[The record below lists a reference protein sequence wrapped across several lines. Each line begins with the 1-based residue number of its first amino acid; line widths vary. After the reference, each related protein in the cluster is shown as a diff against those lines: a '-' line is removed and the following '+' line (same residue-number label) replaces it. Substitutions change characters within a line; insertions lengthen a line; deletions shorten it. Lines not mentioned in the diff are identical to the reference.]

1 MNLRKGTLIL
11 AGIVILAVLAAG
23 CTSGNPSTATPTTTT
38 VTLAAGGPV
47 TTSAP
52 AVQITP
58 ECPDKYGKGV
68 WDYAWDTRWLGYAG
82 NHDIRDIANGKAGEP
97 DSWNGINAP
106 QATDVT
112 MTQVCRNVTGTIAFS
127 KDPVCTGTFTAT
139 IEKNQLT
146 GVWTTTGCQPEDA
159 GSDGIFSVIMAD
171 DNMTWTGKLISNND
185 PYKNHDEFPPDW
197 AGRRI

>member
-1 MNLRKGTLIL
+1 
-11 AGIVILAVLAAG
+11 
-23 CTSGNPSTATPTTTT
+23 
-38 VTLAAGGPV
+38 
-47 TTSAP
+47 
-52 AVQITP
+52 
-58 ECPDKYGKGV
+58 
-68 WDYAWDTRWLGYAG
+68 
-82 NHDIRDIANGKAGEP
+82 
-97 DSWNGINAP
+97 
-106 QATDVT
+106 